1 MFASSFTAFF
11 PEFSARGFPR
21 RIFPF
26 FFWMMDFSLFR
37 LLSSFSRSR
46 RPVVCIFRA
55 RAVCDHRALAPR
67 ETPQI
72 AKSKRVILIS
82 RE

>member
-11 PEFSARGFPR
+11 PEFSGARISVEDFS
-21 RIFPF
+21 F
-26 FFWMMDFSLFR
+26 FFLEDGFLSFPDCFPSPALFKAR
-37 LLSSFSRSR
+37 LCAF
-46 RPVVCIFRA
+46 FA